1 MTQRPPDQ
9 DTRSLAVSPPS
20 GLEAGARGGPTP
32 TQLVTGTTAL
42 KTPRLGH
49 TANMAKQ
56 PRVSARRR
64 VGICAVAGLFVFA
77 VAMVVAPWQVA
88 TLIGWDITAV
98 AWVAWVGFSV
108 LNKDAAATRRLATLE
123 DDSRAA
129 ADALLVSASLA
140 SLVGVAFALLKAASA
155 TGSGHALITAVAAGT
170 VVASWGTIHTLFA
183 LRYARLYYAEG
194 GGIDFHDDRLADYG
208 DFAYVAFTLGMTYQV
223 SDTDLKSKAIRMTAL
238 RHALLSYLFGTVVVA
253 MTINVVAGL
262 LSK

>member
-1 MTQRPPDQ
+1 
-9 DTRSLAVSPPS
+9 
-20 GLEAGARGGPTP
+20 
-32 TQLVTGTTAL
+32 
-42 KTPRLGH
+42 
-49 TANMAKQ
+49 MAKEQ
-56 PRVSARRR
+56 RVSAQSR
-64 VGICAVAGLFVFA
+64 VGICAAGGLLAFA
-77 VAMVVAPWQVA
+77 IAMALTPWQVA

-98 AWVAWVGFSV
+98 AWVAWIGFSV
-108 LNKDAAATRRLATLE
+108 LNKDSVETQRLATRE
-123 DDSRAA
+123 DNSRAA

-140 SLVGVAFALLKAASA
+140 SLVGVGFALLKAASEKGA
-155 TGSGHALITAVAAGT
+155 GHSLITAVAAGT
-170 VVASWGTIHTLFA
+170 VVASWGAIHTLFM

-253 MTINVVAGL
+253 MTINVVAGI